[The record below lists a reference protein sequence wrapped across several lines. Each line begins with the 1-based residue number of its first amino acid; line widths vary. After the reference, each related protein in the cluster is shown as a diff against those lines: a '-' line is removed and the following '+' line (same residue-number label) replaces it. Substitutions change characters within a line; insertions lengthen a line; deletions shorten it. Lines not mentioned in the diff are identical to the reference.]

1 MEIKLLQTLNYD
13 IKLQNSQLTT
23 LSTILL
29 NDFKINYS
37 ILINYN
43 ETLKNHIFN
52 NENTKYTLKNIVK
65 SIKTYNDIRFK
76 FNNTFDLYIDIL
88 TQTNDNIEIDHISE
102 YRIRLN
108 KNEIEL
114 KKLLKENNISK
125 YLRDKIGN
133 ITFI

>member
-1 MEIKLLQTLNYD
+1 MLQTLNYD

-52 NENTKYTLKNIVK
+52 NQNTKYTLRNIIK

-88 TQTNDNIEIDHISE
+88 TQTNDNIEINHISE

-125 YLRDKIGN
+125 YLRNKIGD

>member
-1 MEIKLLQTLNYD
+1 MLQTLNYD

-52 NENTKYTLKNIVK
+52 NENTKYTLRNIVK

-125 YLRDKIGN
+125 YLRNKIGD

>member
-1 MEIKLLQTLNYD
+1 MLQTLNYD

-52 NENTKYTLKNIVK
+52 NENTKYTLRNIVK

-88 TQTNDNIEIDHISE
+88 TQTNDNIEINHILE

-125 YLRDKIGN
+125 YLRNKIGD

>member
-1 MEIKLLQTLNYD
+1 LLQTLNYD

-52 NENTKYTLKNIVK
+52 NQNTNYTLRNIVK

-88 TQTNDNIEIDHISE
+88 TQTNDKIEVNNILE

-125 YLRDKIGN
+125 FLRNRIGD

>member
-1 MEIKLLQTLNYD
+1 MLQTLNYD

-52 NENTKYTLKNIVK
+52 NQNTKYTLKNIVR

-88 TQTNDNIEIDHISE
+88 TKTNNNIEIDNHLE

-125 YLRDKIGN
+125 YLRNKIGD

>member
-1 MEIKLLQTLNYD
+1 LLQTLNYD

-52 NENTKYTLKNIVK
+52 NQNTKYTLKNIVR

-88 TQTNDNIEIDHISE
+88 TQTNNKIEIDHHLE

-125 YLRDKIGN
+125 YLRDKIGD

>member
-1 MEIKLLQTLNYD
+1 LLQTLNYD

-23 LSTILL
+23 LSTILI
-29 NDFKINYS
+29 NEFKINYS

-43 ETLKNHIFN
+43 ENIKNHIFN
-52 NENTKYTLKNIVK
+52 NENTNYTLTNIVK
-65 SIKTYNDIRFK
+65 NIKTYNDIRFK

-88 TQTNDNIEIDHISE
+88 TQTNDKIEIDHISE

-114 KKLLKENNISK
+114 KKLLKENNIFK
-125 YLRDKIGN
+125 FLRNRIGD

>member
-1 MEIKLLQTLNYD
+1 MLQNLNYD

-52 NENTKYTLKNIVK
+52 NQNTKYTLRNIVK

-88 TQTNDNIEIDHISE
+88 TQTNDKIEIDHILE
-102 YRIRLN
+102 YRIKLN

-125 YLRDKIGN
+125 YLRNKIGD

>member
-1 MEIKLLQTLNYD
+1 LLQTLNYN
-13 IKLQNSQLTT
+13 IKLQNSKLTT
-23 LSTILL
+23 LTTILI
-29 NDFKINYS
+29 NEFKINYS

-52 NENTKYTLKNIVK
+52 NENTKYTLKNIVR

-88 TQTNDNIEIDHISE
+88 IQTNNNIEIDHHLE

-125 YLRDKIGN
+125 YLRDKIGD

>member
-1 MEIKLLQTLNYD
+1 MLQTLNYD

-52 NENTKYTLKNIVK
+52 NQNTNYTLRNIVK

-88 TQTNDNIEIDHISE
+88 TQTNDKIEVNNILE

-125 YLRDKIGN
+125 FLRNRIGD

>member
-1 MEIKLLQTLNYD
+1 MLQTLNYN
-13 IKLQNSQLTT
+13 IKLQNSKLTT
-23 LSTILL
+23 LTTILI
-29 NDFKINYS
+29 NEFKINYS

-52 NENTKYTLKNIVK
+52 NENTKYTLKNIVR

-88 TQTNDNIEIDHISE
+88 IQTNNNIEIDHHLE

-125 YLRDKIGN
+125 YLRDKIGD